1 MSGMS
6 RSPIAIAV
14 ACALLLTPA
23 ALPAQ
28 SANQSEGQDAKSD
41 ILVTGKIRKV
51 DPRKVT
57 HEARS
62 ISRETD
68 VLYEPLARFE
78 GYACPGVIGLKQAY
92 AEAFVGRLRQIA
104 EELHIPLAKN
114 GDCKANIVVAFTD
127 DGRADLAKMQRKTKF
142 LSQLLDP
149 SERHELLDE
158 PGPVRVVSV
167 VETRMQNGS
176 LVPRAQHLAESVGE
190 LPTGR
195 MEGGQSLISTGSQ
208 REIAS
213 VMVLFD
219 RSKIK
224 GKSLQQLADYT
235 VMRVFAYTRDAKGGK
250 APDSILTLFDEGNDS
265 PPQQLTEFDRA
276 YLTTLYE
283 GPAHVRG
290 IGKLL
295 RVAQNL
301 DKLHA
306 INGEWDYDGEGSGG
320 GTGK

>member
-1 MSGMS
+1 LVPG
-6 RSPIAIAV
+6 
-14 ACALLLTPA
+14 ALT
-23 ALPAQ
+23 AQ
-28 SANQSEGQDAKSD
+28 TTDPGAGTNDKTG

-51 DPRKVT
+51 DPEKVT
-57 HEARS
+57 REARAV
-62 ISRETD
+62 SRETD
-68 VLYEPLARFE
+68 VWYEPLARFE
-78 GYACPGVIGLKQAY
+78 GYACPGVIGLKQDY

-114 GDCKANIVVAFTD
+114 GDCTANIIVAFTD
-127 DGRADLAKMQRKTKF
+127 DGRADLAEMQRKSKF

-149 SERHELLDE
+149 PERHELLDE

-176 LVPRAQHLAESVGE
+176 LVPRQQHISADVSE

-195 MEGGQSLISTGSQ
+195 MEGGQSLISTGTQ
-208 REIAS
+208 REIAN
-213 VMVLFD
+213 VLVLFD
-219 RSKIK
+219 RGKVK

-235 VMRVFAYTRDAKGGK
+235 VMRVFAYTRDAKGDS
-250 APDSILTLFDEGNDS
+250 APDSILTLFDESNDS
-265 PPQQLTEFDRA
+265 PPLGLTEFDRA

-290 IGKLL
+290 IGKLQ

-306 INGEWDYDGEGSGG
+306 INGEWDYDGEGGG
-320 GTGK
+320 KKP

>member
-1 MSGMS
+1 ML
-6 RSPIAIAV
+6 RSFPFLA
-14 ACALLLTPA
+14 ACAVLLAPA
-23 ALPAQ
+23 SLAAQ
-28 SANQSEGQDAKSD
+28 SDAKAGSKD
-41 ILVTGKIRKV
+41 DNSSIVVTGKIKKV
-51 DPRKVT
+51 DPENVT
-57 HEARS
+57 REARS
-62 ISRETD
+62 VSRETD
-68 VLYEPLARFE
+68 VWHEPLARFE
-78 GYACPGVIGLKQAY
+78 GYACPGVIGLKQDY

-114 GDCKANIVVAFTD
+114 GDCKANIVVAFTE
-127 DGRADLAKMQRKTKF
+127 DGRADLAKMQRETKF

-149 SERHELLDE
+149 VERHELLDE

-167 VETRMQNGS
+167 IETRMQNGS

-195 MEGGQSLISTGSQ
+195 MEGGQSLISTGTQ

-213 VMVLFD
+213 VLVLFD
-219 RSKIK
+219 SGEIK

-235 VMRVFAYTRDAKGGK
+235 VMRVFAYTRDAKGDK
-250 APDSILTLFDEGNDS
+250 APDSILTLFDKDNDT
-265 PPQQLTEFDRA
+265 PPLGLTEFDRA

-290 IGKLL
+290 IGKMR

-301 DKLHA
+301 DKLHE
-306 INGEWDYDGEGSGG
+306 INGEYDFDGEVAPQGAP
-320 GTGK
+320 